1 MGRQWD
7 GGLACWIPTWMWSL
21 SVDNGITD
29 YVLPGNRYTVSLLRE
44 VRRRTR
50 AHEAMVHHLEAR
62 RPTGTLSVRHCAALV
77 VCIVLVV
84 YCSLCALAP
93 VGTVCA
99 VLTIN
104 GPLVDDSFSVRGTCK
119 RRSQTDTAGVRRDD
133 RRFFV
138 LKIRRYL
145 VFPSCNNILLSE
157 LFHDERVQCSVTTG
171 LRSSLIPRCPSA
183 ISHCI
188 GTGVAI
194 RRKIRVRVPHLQL
207 AIHTRTSLSVFEMS
221 VAVSFYLG
229 VITPALVPARALRRR
244 RYLTYSIREI
254 FWGKMSV
261 LELWC

>member
-1 MGRQWD
+1 
-7 GGLACWIPTWMWSL
+7 
-21 SVDNGITD
+21 
-29 YVLPGNRYTVSLLRE
+29 
-44 VRRRTR
+44 
-50 AHEAMVHHLEAR
+50 MVHHLEAR

-84 YCSLCALAP
+84 YCSLCAIAP

-104 GPLVDDSFSVRGTCK
+104 GPLVDDSFSVRETCK

-145 VFPSCNNILLSE
+145 VVFPSCNNILLSE
-157 LFHDERVQCSVTTG
+157 LFHDERVQCSVTICR
-171 LRSSLIPRCPSA
+171 RSSLIPRCPSA
-183 ISHCI
+183 ISHCT
-188 GTGVAI
+188 GTGVVI

-229 VITPALVPARALRRR
+229 VITTAPVPARALRRR
-244 RYLTYSIREI
+244 RYLTYSIRDI
-254 FWGKMSV
+254 FREKMSV
-261 LELWC
+261 LELRC